1 MARMNAPM
9 PNAQLLLNCEAVG
22 TKTGDPTTYAWDN
35 HACTKD
41 TCINPSG
48 EFLDQCN
55 GHVGPNGDYHYHA
68 TLPKDETDYTG
79 FPYILGCYHGSATQ
93 NGMMGGGMMGGGM
106 MGGTPPMCTMPGQMM
121 CCGDGFCGGPE
132 TPQNCPADCG

>member
-1 MARMNAPM
+1 MGSEM
-9 PNAQLLLNCEAVG
+9 
-22 TKTGDPTTYAWDN
+22 
-35 HACTKD
+35 
-41 TCINPSG
+41 CIRDS
-48 EFLDQCN
+48 
-55 GHVGPNGDYHYHA
+55 
-68 TLPKDETDYTG
+68 
-79 FPYILGCYHGSATQ
+79 FPYILGCYHGTATQ